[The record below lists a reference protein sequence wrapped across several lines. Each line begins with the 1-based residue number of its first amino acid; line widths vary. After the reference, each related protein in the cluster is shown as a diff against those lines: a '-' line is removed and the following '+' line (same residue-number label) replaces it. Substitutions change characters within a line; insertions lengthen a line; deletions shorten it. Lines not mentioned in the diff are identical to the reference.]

1 MYSLECE
8 KLPNSQYVHPRIC
21 DNPGPDT
28 AQSELECI
36 LIKSPYM
43 KGPTKSVERTKEGL
57 SVLTPPSY
65 ELDVNYMRLGS
76 DNRTVRAKRKGRI
89 IVGHHGMLNILTDSR

>member
-1 MYSLECE
+1 MYFLACE
-8 KLPNSQYVHPRIC
+8 KPPNNRYVCPLVR

-28 AQSELECI
+28 VQSELECI

-43 KGPTKSVERTKEGL
+43 RGPTKSVERTKEGQ